1 MSAVLII
8 FVIVILSALGY
19 LLFLYFT
26 GKLLPQQPQ
35 QPPQQAQQPP
45 APKNMCNRGPQSK
58 LNNRTCKEIADLSF
72 SDGVNP
78 GGFTALFGNPNR
90 TDSQFK
96 ALGLNNWKQVGNKYK
111 GEDCWYEPLGNCTSP
126 DCIKDDTNGVDE
138 NFQKCY
144 LQYKANIIKN
154 MSERDKFNALVDP
167 SILGPFN
174 SNNAPPPKMN
184 FKFW

>member
-1 MSAVLII
+1 
-8 FVIVILSALGY
+8 
-19 LLFLYFT
+19 
-26 GKLLPQQPQ
+26 
-35 QPPQQAQQPP
+35 
-45 APKNMCNRGPQSK
+45 MCNRGPQSK

-72 SDGVNP
+72 SDGAST
-78 GGFTALFGNPNR
+78 GSAGSFLTLFGNTNR

-96 ALGLNNWKQVGNKYK
+96 ALGLNNWRQVGNKYK

-144 LQYKANIIKN
+144 IQYKANIIKN
-154 MSERDKFNALVDP
+154 MPEKDRINAILDP

-174 SNNAPPPKMN
+174 SNNAPPPKMT

>member
-1 MSAVLII
+1 
-8 FVIVILSALGY
+8 
-19 LLFLYFT
+19 
-26 GKLLPQQPQ
+26 
-35 QPPQQAQQPP
+35 
-45 APKNMCNRGPQSK
+45 MCNRGPQRK

-72 SDGVNP
+72 SDGDGA
-78 GGFTALFGNPNR
+78 GGFMSVFGNQNR

-96 ALGLNNWKQVGNKYK
+96 ALGLNNWRQVGNKYK

-144 LQYKANIIKN
+144 IQYKANIIKN
-154 MSERDKFNALVDP
+154 MPEKDRINAILDP

-174 SNNAPPPKMN
+174 SNNAPPPKMT